1 MLPARRL
8 SDFVYCRRR
17 FALEWLHALW
27 ADNAETVDGKRVHRR
42 VDRPGGA
49 EAREGFEGRVRSLWL
64 SSERLRL
71 TARLD
76 LLEGDG
82 RAAVPIDFKRGRP
95 TPEGTAWPADA
106 VQLCAQALLLREHG
120 HRCEQGAIWYA
131 GARRRVP
138 VPITEDLVARTLAAR
153 DEALALAARAD
164 ALPAPLRDS
173 PKCPRCSLVGI
184 CLPDET
190 WWLKEQR
197 ERAAADGQLRPIAP
211 SRDDGAP
218 VHVDL
223 PGARLRKRGEE
234 LLVEGPEGERLA
246 RIPLGETASVALYG
260 RVHAT
265 LPLLQELAGRG
276 VPVALH
282 SFAGFLQAMVL
293 PAGGHNV
300 FARIAQHR
308 AALDPAR
315 SLALARGIVAGK
327 IKNQRVLLRRNGVP
341 SGAPVLG
348 ELKALAEQA
357 RRATHYEELLGIEGA
372 AAAAYFAHFATM
384 LRPPAGAEQAADPAS
399 GEGEAERAEAARA
412 AEPEALY
419 PVEQVELDEQLGGAP
434 EQQAPAAEGAEGAA
448 GASDGPAP
456 AASPPA
462 ASPLASFDFK
472 GRNRRPPRDP
482 VNALLSF
489 AYACLLREC
498 VSALHRVGLDVG
510 VGFLHRP
517 RHGRPALAL
526 DLMEEFRPVVADSA
540 VLRAI
545 NTGGV
550 RPRDFLVRPTGTELT
565 RAGRKRFLRFYE
577 QRLGQRIRHPRFA
590 YPMSWRRILEVQA
603 RLLAKTLQGE
613 LHDYPA
619 FVVR

>member
-1 MLPARRL
+1 MDELPVLPARRL
-8 SDFVYCRRR
+8 NDFVYCPRR

-27 ADNAETVDGKRVHRR
+27 ADNAETIDGRRVHRR
-42 VDRPGGA
+42 VDRPSET

-82 RAAVPIDFKRGRP
+82 RSVVPIDFKRGRP
-95 TPEGTAWPADA
+95 TSEGEAWPADQ

-120 HRCEQGAIWYA
+120 HRCEEAAVWYA
-131 GARRRVP
+131 KVRRRIP
-138 VPITEDLVARTLAAR
+138 VPMTEELIARTLTAR
-153 DEALALAARAD
+153 DEALALARRAD
-164 ALPAPLRDS
+164 ALPEPLRDS

-190 WWLKEQR
+190 WWLREQR
-197 ERAAADGQLRPIAP
+197 ERAAADGELRPLAP
-211 SRDDGAP
+211 SRDDGRP
-218 VHVDL
+218 LHVDTL
-223 PGARLRKRGEE
+223 GAKLRKSGEE
-234 LLVEGPEGERLA
+234 LLVEGRDGERLA
-246 RIPLGETASVALYG
+246 RVPLGETTSVALYG

-265 LPLLQELAGRG
+265 LPLLRELASRN
-276 VPVALH
+276 VPVTLH
-282 SFAGFLQAMVL
+282 SFAGFLQATVL
-293 PAGGHNV
+293 PAAGHNV

-315 SLALARGIVAGK
+315 SLALARGIVEGK
-327 IKNQRVLLRRNGVP
+327 IKNQRVMLRRNGVT
-341 SGAPVLG
+341 SEAPVLN
-348 ELKALAEQA
+348 ELKILA
-357 RRATHYEELLGIEGA
+357 RRATGATHYEELLGIEGA
-372 AAAAYFAHFATM
+372 AAAAYFAHFAAM
-384 LRPPAGAEQAADPAS
+384 LRPPSATSADEPS
-399 GEGEAERAEAARA
+399 SPPESSTEAATGSPSPPQRTDPTHPA
-412 AEPEALY
+412 RQTDQAR
-419 PVEQVELDEQLGGAP
+419 GGAS
-434 EQQAPAAEGAEGAA
+434 EERSKAL
-448 GASDGPAP
+448 
-456 AASPPA
+456 
-462 ASPLASFDFK
+462 PLAAFDFR

-498 VSALHRVGLDVG
+498 LSALHRVGLDPG

-550 RPRDFLVRPTGTELT
+550 QSRDFRIHPTGTELT
-565 RAGRKRFLRFYE
+565 REGRKRFLRFYE
-577 QRLGQRIRHPRFA
+577 QRLAQRIRHPRFA
-590 YPMSWRRILEVQA
+590 YPMSWRRVLEVQA

-613 LHDYPA
+613 LQTYPA